1 MLTSQ
6 KSELLRNLLG
16 GLPAGTAALLAKAIE
31 NDKRSGGHALPH
43 DLILGALSPAL
54 TKASVRA
61 PTALRLFGLPF
72 ADFLTADKA
81 KEKQKG
87 RIAPASLRAAWRW
100 LARQLAPEAVAVYRA
115 EIAKL
120 AAEGKRD
127 EAYARAAIFRAFA
140 AREMREAIARDRK
153 GARAALGGETA
164 LADAAEI
171 ALLLAAGAEI
181 VEAQNLLPRNTPQ
194 LSDELLRALRDIHD
208 RVAVNVP
215 DAAPYIAC
223 VAMARLAHP
232 WEALKLPQMVAR
244 QTQDTLIANTDMG
257 LVGDLLFAMIERCG
271 SAVRAA
277 RHPSFDVEAL
287 IGDLARFTALSS
299 AIVKEIEMRR
309 DGVWGKRLLK
319 DRAAVAET
327 MEGLMEHAPREILA
341 MLPVL
346 RTGSFGGGPKAADF
360 ARPVDEDKAER
371 GLRYARLLSGV
382 APYAAAGSFGA
393 AHKDALDEVSKH
405 LRGYN
410 EDVIRE
416 IRTEDPARRA
426 VVERQF
432 ELAVRTTALLFS
444 QTEAEFLARR
454 AKAALQPAA

>member
-6 KSELLRNLLG
+6 KSELLKHLLG
-16 GLPAGTAALLAKAIE
+16 SLPAGTAALLAKAIE
-31 NDKRSGGHALPH
+31 NDKRAGGHALPH
-43 DLILGALSPAL
+43 DLILGALEPAL
-54 TKASVRA
+54 PKAPSRA
-61 PTALRLFGLPF
+61 PAALRLFSLPF
-72 ADFLTADKA
+72 ADFLSFERT
-81 KEKQKG
+81 KEKRKG
-87 RIAPASLRAAWRW
+87 RIAPASLRAVWRW
-100 LARQLAPEAVAVYRA
+100 LSRQLAPEAASVYRA

-120 AAEGKRD
+120 AAAGKPD
-127 EAYARAAIFRAFA
+127 EAHARAAVFRVFA

-153 GARAALGGETA
+153 GARAALGGEAA
-164 LADAAEI
+164 LADAEEI

-181 VEAQNLLPRNTPQ
+181 IEAQTLLAKNTPQ
-194 LSDELLRALRDIHD
+194 LTDELLRALRDIHD
-208 RVAVNVP
+208 RVAINVP

-232 WEALKLPQMVAR
+232 WEALKLPQMITR

-257 LVGDLLFAMIERCG
+257 LVGDLLFAMIERRG

-277 RHPSFDVEAL
+277 RHPTFEVEAL
-287 IGDLARFTALSS
+287 IDNLARFTALSS
-299 AIVKEIEMRR
+299 AIVKEIDMRR

-341 MLPVL
+341 MLPTL
-346 RTGSFGGGPKAADF
+346 KTGSFGGGPKAADF
-360 ARPVDEDKAER
+360 ARPVDEERAER
-371 GLRYARLLSGV
+371 GLRYARLLSAV

-416 IRTEDPARRA
+416 IRTDDPARRA

-432 ELAVRTTALLFS
+432 ELAVRTTALIFS

-454 AKAALQPAA
+454 ARAALQPAA